1 MTLKKILILSL
12 VFASNMVLVAQH
24 DVCESSSLDDDL
36 LMELNTID
44 KCLNDQE
51 KVKASEPKV
60 ETKRYLRTRRR
71 SYYHKLR
78 NNIRSISSVKNKEPK
93 KEVKIKNVYL
103 GEVTNEP
110 TLIIPEGK
118 TKYSGNL
125 RVVLEAYVEDNLEY
139 PQVLEHNGIEG
150 IVWTSFVIDTNGAVK
165 NIVTLGPTNGKLL
178 EKEAAKVIKDLPKF
192 TPGKIDGEL
201 VNVKHLMAIKF
212 EMGK

>member
-12 VFASNMVLVAQH
+12 VFVSNMVLVAQH
-24 DVCESSSLDDDL
+24 DVCESSSSDDDL

-51 KVKASEPKV
+51 KAKTPEPKV
-60 ETKRYLRTRRR
+60 KTKRYLRTRR
-71 SYYHKLR
+71 SNYYHKLR
-78 NNIRSISSVKNKEPK
+78 KNIRSISAAKNAEPK

-103 GEVTNEP
+103 GEVTEEP

-118 TKYSGNL
+118 TRYQGKL
-125 RVVLEAYVEDNLEY
+125 RNVLEAYVEDNLEY

-165 NIVTLGPTNGKLL
+165 NIVTLGPINGKLL
-178 EKEAAKVIKDLPKF
+178 EMEAAKVIKELPKF